1 MLICP
6 HIGENQIFTKMK
18 KVEEIK
24 KFLEVEELSKLEQGA
39 VQGGQAEG
47 KQKQKQKNGDDG
59 TQGGPVQN

>member
-1 MLICP
+1 
-6 HIGENQIFTKMK
+6 MK

-47 KQKQKQKNGDDG
+47 KQKQKQKIKIINS
-59 TQGGPVQN
+59 TNLK